1 MSSLIIGVAGGTG
14 AGKTTLVRSLV
25 AEIGSDD
32 VLVIPHDAYYA
43 DKSHLA
49 PAERAKL
56 NYDHPDALET
66 SLLRSHLRDLMRG
79 LAVEIPTYDFATH
92 LRRTETQRAHPRDVI
107 LIDGMLCLV
116 DAALREVMHLRL
128 FVDAADDIR
137 LIRRI
142 RRDMRERDRT
152 PESVLDQYLESV
164 RRMHIEF
171 VEPSKRH
178 ADLIVREGGENRAAI
193 EAICGLK
200 TSSAR
205 RVAQVVHGAFGRQQT
220 SPGAFGVMK

>member
-1 MSSLIIGVAGGTG
+1 MAGGTG

-25 AEIGSDD
+25 AEIGSED

-43 DKSHLA
+43 DQRHLG

-66 SLLRSHLRDLMRG
+66 SLLRAHLRDLVRG
-79 LAVEIPTYDFATH
+79 LAVEIPTYDFANH
-92 LRRTETQRAHPRDVI
+92 LRRPETQRAHPRDVI

-137 LIRRI
+137 LIRRM

-152 PESVLDQYLESV
+152 PESVIDQYLESV

-178 ADLIVREGGENRAAI
+178 ADLIVHEGGENRAAI
-193 EAICGLK
+193 EEIVERIRALRADGRGL
-200 TSSAR
+200 
-205 RVAQVVHGAFGRQQT
+205 
-220 SPGAFGVMK
+220 

>member
-1 MSSLIIGVAGGTG
+1 MRSLIIGVAGGTG

-25 AEIGSDD
+25 AEIGSED

-43 DKSHLA
+43 DQRHLGS
-49 PAERAKL
+49 AERAKL

-66 SLLRSHLRDLMRG
+66 SLLRAHLRDLMRG
-79 LAVEIPTYDFATH
+79 LAVEVPTYDFANH
-92 LRRTETQRAHPRDVI
+92 VRRPETQRAHPRDVI
-107 LIDGMLCLV
+107 LIDGMLCLA
-116 DAALREVMHLRL
+116 DAALREVMNLRL

-137 LIRRI
+137 LIRRM

-152 PESVLDQYLESV
+152 PESVIDQYLESV

-193 EAICGLK
+193 EEIVERIRALRADGRGL
-200 TSSAR
+200 
-205 RVAQVVHGAFGRQQT
+205 
-220 SPGAFGVMK
+220 

>member
-1 MSSLIIGVAGGTG
+1 MRSSCSTLSSHKYTARVSSLIIGVAGGTG

-193 EAICGLK
+193 EEIVERIRALRAAGRGL
-200 TSSAR
+200 
-205 RVAQVVHGAFGRQQT
+205 
-220 SPGAFGVMK
+220 